1 MKEIML
7 ASANAHKAQEF
18 EEMLRPLGY
27 NVKTLLDLKEDI
39 EIEETG
45 TTFEENRCT
54 NPITIMHSK
63 SLNIKN

>member
-27 NVKTLLDLKEDI
+27 TVKTLLDLKEDI

-45 TTFEENRCT
+45 T
-54 NPITIMHSK
+54 PLKKMP
-63 SLNIKN
+63 